1 VTRLARVRR
10 ASGYVRTYLSE
21 KVQGAGEPMDFEA
34 ISPWMSCRV
43 SHSGPLNIDK
53 TRRGLNLL
61 IVIHRFLKI
70 HEPC

>member
-1 VTRLARVRR
+1 
-10 ASGYVRTYLSE
+10 
-21 KVQGAGEPMDFEA
+21 MDFEA

-61 IVIHRFLKI
+61 ILIHRSLEI
-70 HEPC
+70 HELC